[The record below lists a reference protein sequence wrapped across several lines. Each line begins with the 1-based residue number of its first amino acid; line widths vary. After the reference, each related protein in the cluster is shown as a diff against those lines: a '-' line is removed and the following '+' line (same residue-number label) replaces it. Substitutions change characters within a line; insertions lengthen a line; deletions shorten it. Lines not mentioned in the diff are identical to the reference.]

1 MYQVFVY
8 DRNTDYDGD
17 VSGMLLYPTIDYEL
31 DQMYKMSGNKI
42 YVKTVNL
49 GTEFKNIKNRLL
61 SII

>member
-1 MYQVFVY
+1 LYQVFVY